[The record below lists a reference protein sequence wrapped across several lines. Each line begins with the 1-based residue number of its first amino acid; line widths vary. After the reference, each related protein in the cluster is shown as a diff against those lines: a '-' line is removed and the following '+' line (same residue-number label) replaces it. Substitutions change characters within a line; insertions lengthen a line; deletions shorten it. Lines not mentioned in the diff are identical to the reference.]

1 MTRRQVSSFS
11 IVRGQRRG
19 LYKMHTQDSSSK
31 TLMGMRIV
39 WRAYTELCVIQL
51 HVLLLP
57 TALRLF
63 TDSIFQS

>member
-1 MTRRQVSSFS
+1 
-11 IVRGQRRG
+11 
-19 LYKMHTQDSSSK
+19 
-31 TLMGMRIV
+31 MGMRIV